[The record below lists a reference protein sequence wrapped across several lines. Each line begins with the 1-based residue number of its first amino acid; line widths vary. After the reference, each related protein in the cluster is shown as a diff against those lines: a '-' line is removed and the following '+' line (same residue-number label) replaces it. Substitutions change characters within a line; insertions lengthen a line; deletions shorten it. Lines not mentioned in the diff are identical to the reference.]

1 MVRLKMAKKKQ
12 IELTIEEKLQNALV
26 PKEEQPYKIPNN
38 WCWVRLG
45 NITQIKGGKRI
56 PKGTSLLKEN
66 TGYKYIRVTDMKNG
80 TVLNDDIHYISKDIY
95 NKISNYTIS
104 KNDIYITC
112 AGTIGRVGIIP
123 VEFDGAN
130 LTENADKIII
140 KHINKNLLVKV
151 LSSYIVQKQIQEVIT
166 TGCQPKLAI
175 KKIEQLKIPLPPIN
189 EQQRIVERIESLF
202 VKLDRAKE
210 LIENTLAQFEQN
222 KMAILHKAFI
232 GELTAKWRKENN
244 IDLSSWENGILMD
257 FCKINPKKIN
267 TKEFDDDMIVSFI
280 PMPCVSDIWGKI
292 VKKELRKL
300 GEVKKGYTNFFE
312 GDVLFAKI
320 TPCMENGKSAIVDK
334 LENDI
339 GFGSTEF
346 YVLRCDENKLNNKYL
361 HYFVRQKTFRDEAK
375 GEMTGAVGQ
384 QRVPKTFLE
393 NYKMKVPTIKEQQEI
408 VNILDNLLAKYNKI
422 KNLEQQLEKIELLKK
437 AILAKAF
444 RGELGTNNP
453 DEESAENLLKEIL
466 AEK

>member
-1 MVRLKMAKKKQ
+1 MAKKKQ

-189 EQQRIVERIESLF
+189 EQQRIVNRIESLF
-202 VKLDRAKE
+202 AKLDRAKE

-292 VKKELRKL
+292 IKKELRKL
-300 GEVKKGYTNFFE
+300 GEVKKGYTNFCE

-393 NYKMKVPTIKEQQEI
+393 NYKMKVPTIEEQQEI
-408 VNILDNLLAKYNKI
+408 VNILDKLLAKYNKI

>member
-1 MVRLKMAKKKQ
+1 MAKKKQ

-292 VKKELRKL
+292 IKKELRKL
-300 GEVKKGYTNFFE
+300 GEVKKGYTNFCE

-393 NYKMKVPTIKEQQEI
+393 NYKMKVPTIEEQQEI
-408 VNILDNLLAKYNKI
+408 VNILDKLLAKYNKI

>member
-1 MVRLKMAKKKQ
+1 MAKKKQ

-38 WCWVRLG
+38 WCWTRLEFLSNIINGDRGKNYPSKKDYVKSGVPFITAG
-45 NITQIKGGKRI
+45 NIEKNNTLNKEKLNYILEDKYNILRSGKIVKDDILYCLRGTLGKNAIIDFEFKGAI
-56 PKGTSLLKEN
+56 ASSLCIIRLLDKIN
-66 TGYKYIRVTDMKNG
+66 KKYIYLCLNSMLIEYQMIEFNNG
-80 TVLNDDIHYISKDIY
+80 T
-95 NKISNYTIS
+95 
-104 KNDIYITC
+104 
-112 AGTIGRVGIIP
+112 AQP
-123 VEFDGAN
+123 N
-130 LTENADKIII
+130 LSAESLKR
-140 KHINKNLLVKV
+140 
-151 LSSYIVQKQIQEVIT
+151 Y
-166 TGCQPKLAI
+166 
-175 KKIEQLKIPLPPIN
+175 KIPLPPLN
-189 EQQRIVERIESLF
+189 EQQRIVNRIESLF
-202 VKLDRAKE
+202 TKLDRAKE

-222 KMAILHKAFI
+222 KMAILHKAFT

-300 GEVKKGYTNFFE
+300 GEVKKGYTNFCE

-393 NYKMKVPTIKEQQEI
+393 NYKMKLPTIEEQQEI
-408 VNILDNLLAKYNKI
+408 VNILDKLLAKYNKI

-437 AILAKAF
+437 VILAKAF

>member
-1 MVRLKMAKKKQ
+1 MAKKKQ

-38 WCWVRLG
+38 WCWIRLENIAEWGSGGTPSRKRKEYYNG
-45 NITQIKGGKRI
+45 NIPWIKTGELNNGYIFNSEEKITELGLKNSSAKLYPINTVIIAMYGATIGKVGILSIEATTNQACACAIVYKNILFKYVFHYLIYQKEAFINKSKGGAQ
-56 PKGTSLLKEN
+56 P
-66 TGYKYIRVTDMKNG
+66 
-80 TVLNDDIHYISKDIY
+80 
-95 NKISNYTIS
+95 
-104 KNDIYITC
+104 
-112 AGTIGRVGIIP
+112 
-123 VEFDGAN
+123 N
-130 LTENADKIII
+130 LSQEII
-140 KHINKNLLVKV
+140 KKH
-151 LSSYIVQKQIQEVIT
+151 E
-166 TGCQPKLAI
+166 
-175 KKIEQLKIPLPPIN
+175 IPLPPIS
-189 EQQRIVERIESLF
+189 EQQRIVNRIESLF
-202 VKLDRAKE
+202 AKLDRAKE
-210 LIENTLAQFEQN
+210 LIENTLAQWEQN
-222 KMAILHKAFI
+222 KMAILHKAFT

-280 PMPCVSDIWGKI
+280 PMLCVSDIWGKI

-300 GEVKKGYTNFFE
+300 GEVKKGYTNFCE
-312 GDVLFAKI
+312 DDVLFAKI

-361 HYFVRQKTFRDEAK
+361 HYFVRQKTFRNEAK

-393 NYKMKVPTIKEQQEI
+393 NYKMKLPIIEEQQEI

>member
-1 MVRLKMAKKKQ
+1 MAKKKQ

-26 PKEEQPYKIPNN
+26 PKEEQPYKIPSN
-38 WCWVRLG
+38 WCWTYIH
-45 NITQIKGGKRI
+45 NIAIVVTGKTPSKKNKEYYGGKFPFFKPADLDAGRNMQYATEYLSEKGKSISVII
-56 PKGTSLLKEN
+56 PEKA
-66 TGYKYIRVTDMKNG
+66 TGICC
-80 TVLNDDIHYISKDIY
+80 I
-95 NKISNYTIS
+95 
-104 KNDIYITC
+104 
-112 AGTIGRVGIIP
+112 GTIGKCGYFLVEGTTNQQINTVISKINPLYSYYFFNTNSFVRELISKASATTIAIVNKSKLESCLFP
-123 VEFDGAN
+123 VA
-130 LTENADKIII
+130 
-140 KHINKNLLVKV
+140 
-151 LSSYIVQKQIQEVIT
+151 
-166 TGCQPKLAI
+166 
-175 KKIEQLKIPLPPIN
+175 PLN
-189 EQQRIVERIESLF
+189 EQQRIVNRIESLF

-222 KMAILHKAFI
+222 KMAILHKAFT

-292 VKKELRKL
+292 IKKELRKL
-300 GEVKKGYTNFFE
+300 GEVKKGYTNFCE

-393 NYKMKVPTIKEQQEI
+393 NYKMKLPTIEEQQEI

-437 AILAKAF
+437 AILAKVF

>member
-1 MVRLKMAKKKQ
+1 MAKKKQ

-26 PKEEQPYKIPNN
+26 PKEEQPYKIPSN
-38 WCWVRLG
+38 WCWTYIH
-45 NITQIKGGKRI
+45 NIAIVVTGKTPSKKNKEYYGGKFPFFKPADLDAGRNMQYATEYLSEKGKSISVII
-56 PKGTSLLKEN
+56 PEKA
-66 TGYKYIRVTDMKNG
+66 TGICC
-80 TVLNDDIHYISKDIY
+80 I
-95 NKISNYTIS
+95 
-104 KNDIYITC
+104 
-112 AGTIGRVGIIP
+112 GTIGKCGYFLVEGTTNQQINTVISKINPLYSYYFFNTNSFVRELISKASATTIAIVNKSKLESCLFP
-123 VEFDGAN
+123 VA
-130 LTENADKIII
+130 
-140 KHINKNLLVKV
+140 
-151 LSSYIVQKQIQEVIT
+151 
-166 TGCQPKLAI
+166 
-175 KKIEQLKIPLPPIN
+175 PLN
-189 EQQRIVERIESLF
+189 EQQRIVNRIESLF

-210 LIENTLAQFEQN
+210 LIENTLAQFKQN
-222 KMAILHKAFI
+222 KMAILHKAFT

-292 VKKELRKL
+292 IKKELRKL
-300 GEVKKGYTNFFE
+300 GEVKKGYTNFCE

-393 NYKMKVPTIKEQQEI
+393 NYKMKVPTIEEQQEI
-408 VNILDNLLAKYNKI
+408 VNILDKLLAKYNKI

>member
-1 MVRLKMAKKKQ
+1 MAKKKQ

-189 EQQRIVERIESLF
+189 EQQRIVERIEFLF

-267 TKEFDDDMIVSFI
+267 TKEFDDMIVSFI

-292 VKKELRKL
+292 IKKELRKL
-300 GEVKKGYTNFFE
+300 GEVKKGYTNFCE

-393 NYKMKVPTIKEQQEI
+393 NYKMKVPTIEEQQEI
-408 VNILDNLLAKYNKI
+408 VNILDKLLAKYNKI